1 MGIAQ
6 KISLI
11 TDFLKPSTL
20 TDAEIREEL
29 NSHVAMREDDNV
41 ASGMDPKTARAD
53 AFERF
58 GDFEKSFSAC
68 RRIAQGYRPIL
79 LRLQFAALLTM
90 AAVVAYLCSLLWE
103 TRSSYEERI
112 RVLRSKIDRVEY
124 RVTDRLIAKS
134 TQLLSLA
141 ETKRQNNS
149 LVEKFIDN
157 PLSSPWCDWSAVDS
171 ISE

>member
-41 ASGMDPKTARAD
+41 VSGMDPKTARAD

>member
-6 KISLI
+6 KISYI

-20 TDAEIREEL
+20 SDAEIREEL
-29 NSHVAMREDDNV
+29 NAHVAMREEDNI
-41 ASGMDPKTARAD
+41 ASGMDPKAARAD

-58 GDFEKSFSAC
+58 GDFEKNFSAC
-68 RRIAQGYRPIL
+68 RKVAQGYRPIL

-90 AAVVAYLCSLLWE
+90 AAIVAYLCSLLWE

-112 RVLRSKIDRVEY
+112 RILRSKIDRVEH
-124 RVTDRLIAKS
+124 RVTDKLIAK
-134 TQLLSLA
+134 TTHLISLA
-141 ETKRQNNS
+141 ETQRQNNS
-149 LVEKFIDN
+149 LAEKFTDN